1 MDRLKRL
8 PRRTQAAGVLTAIVL
23 ACAIAAVQM
32 VTAQAGDHWV
42 GTWATATVG
51 RPQAP
56 AQPAGG
62 GGGGRGRGG
71 PAPAVQNL
79 CPPNPA
85 PATPATSRFM
95 HFSNQTLRQ
104 IVRTSV
110 GGSRLRVV
118 LSNSYGTQPLVIGA
132 AHVALR
138 EKDAAI
144 RLDTGR
150 KLTFSGGASF
160 AIPPGAVALSDPV
173 ELTVPPAADLAIDLF
188 LPGDTNSP
196 SPLTMHSTAVQTNYV
211 SEPGNHAG
219 AAKLPT
225 QATTQNWF
233 VIHRVDVLAP
243 ASVGG
248 IVAYGDSITDGTRS
262 TPDTNNRW
270 PDHLVRRMLA
280 QTPPLQMG
288 VMNAAIAGNRV
299 LSDANVQAGIN
310 AQARF
315 DQHVASQPGAT
326 HVVFMEGIN
335 DIGQAR
341 ENPTPSADD
350 VIGAHK
356 QIISRAHARGLK
368 IFGATL
374 TPFYGA
380 AYYTEVGEAKRQAVN
395 QWIRTSSAYDA
406 VIDFDRVTRDPADP
420 KKFLAAYDSCDHLHP
435 SDAGYKAMADAIDLT
450 LFKVTQTSSATSAR

>member
-1 MDRLKRL
+1 MNTFPRLL
-8 PRRTQAAGVLTAIVL
+8 RRTHVAG
-23 ACAIAAVQM
+23 AIAAVAIA
-32 VTAQAGDHWV
+32 VPLAAVHVAAQNSTDRWV

-51 RPQAP
+51 RPQTAP
-56 AQPAGG
+56 QPGG
-62 GGGGRGRGG
+62 AGGRGRGG
-71 PAPAVQNL
+71 PAPFMQNQ

-85 PATPATSRFM
+85 PAAPGFL

-104 IVRTSV
+104 VVRTSI

-118 LSNSYGTQPLVIGA
+118 LSNSYGTQPLTIGA

-138 EKDAAI
+138 DRDAAI
-144 RLDTGR
+144 RTDTGR

-160 AIPPGAVALSDPV
+160 TIPAGAVAFSDPV
-173 ELTVPPAADLAIDLF
+173 DLTLPPTADLAIDLF
-188 LPGDTNSP
+188 LPGDTNTP

-225 QATTQNWF
+225 QTTTPNWF
-233 VIHRVDVLAP
+233 VVHRVDVLAP

-262 TPDTNNRW
+262 TADTNNRW
-270 PDHLVRRMLA
+270 PDHLTRRLLG
-280 QTPPLQMG
+280 QTPPLRMG
-288 VMNAAIAGNRV
+288 VMNAGIAGNRV
-299 LSDANVQAGIN
+299 LSDANFQAGVN

-315 DQHVASQPGAT
+315 DQHVAAMPGAT

-350 VIGAHK
+350 VIAGHK
-356 QIISRAHARGLK
+356 QIIERARARGLK
-368 IFGATL
+368 IYGATL

-395 QWIRTSSAYDA
+395 TWIRSSNAYDA
-406 VIDFDRVTRDPADP
+406 VIDFDRVTRDPSDP

-435 SDAGYKAMADAIDLT
+435 SDAGYKAMADAIDLA
-450 LFKVTQTSSATSAR
+450 LFRTSATSSQSGVGRPF